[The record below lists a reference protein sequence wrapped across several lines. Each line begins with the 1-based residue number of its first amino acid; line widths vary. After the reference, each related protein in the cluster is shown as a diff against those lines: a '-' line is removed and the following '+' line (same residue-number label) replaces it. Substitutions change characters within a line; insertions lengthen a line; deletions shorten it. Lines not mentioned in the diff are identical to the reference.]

1 MCTTYAPLLRP
12 LCHGA
17 YVDER
22 YCGEIVARPRL
33 KALLGLLSHI
43 HHLSLNTM
51 AIALHD
57 FDSKVLPSVVDH
69 VFLPP
74 KLPQRAPTE
83 EAERETNVA
92 LCHIL
97 IQAARAFSQGLSPS
111 QQLLWAHMIKMME
124 SMHWAAKGPLVESEL
139 KVTFSNL
146 AVGGGF
152 RLLPAYNIIVYLYFQ
167 MSSLC
172 MFELRT
178 PLSLFACLMIVFDSR
193 CSKSLHK
200 QAK

>member
-1 MCTTYAPLLRP
+1 
-12 LCHGA
+12 
-17 YVDER
+17 
-22 YCGEIVARPRL
+22 
-33 KALLGLLSHI
+33 
-43 HHLSLNTM
+43 
-51 AIALHD
+51 
-57 FDSKVLPSVVDH
+57 
-69 VFLPP
+69 
-74 KLPQRAPTE
+74 
-83 EAERETNVA
+83 
-92 LCHIL
+92 
-97 IQAARAFSQGLSPS
+97 
-111 QQLLWAHMIKMME
+111 MME